1 MVCRVCLP
9 VSPVANLNLLYPLLP
24 SLTLPYPLLSRR
36 GPSPPPCSVLPLPL
50 PPQASRRKDPQLIWH
65 RRARDA
71 DNSGLRTVAQ
81 GTCPV
86 QRRVLIVH
94 MACVALALQGALV
107 PFTYSLAR
115 RSLTA
120 YIPTLPLM
128 RKTMQTRCRPR
139 LPTHQRRPAPR
150 CIHAIHVQIGF
161 AQPPGPACAPAE
173 PAHNHPLRN
182 QYIYRRL
189 MLPWVDFFSPPLSD
203 FPHPFSSH
211 RRRCP
216 FCFFCVLFGRPTTPS
231 ANSCR
236 GLPRPTSMT
245 DLRHFLRCSLLR
257 SFVHLIDCH
266 FLLQPC
272 STIRTRPGV
281 CLCPKNRALRP
292 NISTFSIPCPW

>member
-1 MVCRVCLP
+1 MLVGSQSVVASASWYAECASL
-9 VSPVANLNLLYPLLP
+9 SPSCQFEPSLP
-24 SLTLPYPLLSRR
+24 SLTLPYPLPKPVRSQLTAVLSTA
-36 GPSPPPCSVLPLPL
+36 PSPSTLFS
-50 PPQASRRKDPQLIWH
+50 PQASRRKDPLLIWH

-81 GTCPV
+81 GTCSV

-94 MACVALALQGALV
+94 MACVALTLQGALV

-128 RKTMQTRCRPR
+128 RKTMQTTVANTSEASCTTMHTFHTRPDR
-139 LPTHQRRPAPR
+139 ICSTSRTCLRSRRAR
-150 CIHAIHVQIGF
+150 SQ
-161 AQPPGPACAPAE
+161 
-173 PAHNHPLRN
+173 HPLRN

-216 FCFFCVLFGRPTTPS
+216 FCFFCILFGRPTTPS

-257 SFVHLIDCH
+257 SFVH
-266 FLLQPC
+266 
-272 STIRTRPGV
+272 R
-281 CLCPKNRALRP
+281 
-292 NISTFSIPCPW
+292 

>member
-1 MVCRVCLP
+1 MLVGSQSVVASASWYAVCACQYP
-9 VSPVANLNLLYPLLP
+9 PVANLNLLYPLLP
-24 SLTLPYPLLSRR
+24 SLTLSLSRR
-36 GPSPPPCSVLPLPL
+36 GPNPPPCSVLPSTSFS
-50 PPQASRRKDPQLIWH
+50 PQASRRKDPQLIWH
-65 RRARDA
+65 RRARNA

-81 GTCPV
+81 GTCSV

-94 MACVALALQGALV
+94 MACVALTLQGALV

-161 AQPPGPACAPAE
+161 AQPPGPACDPAE

-189 MLPWVDFFSPPLSD
+189 MLPWVDFFSPLSLTFRILSLLIAGD
-203 FPHPFSSH
+203 ALFAFFV
-211 RRRCP
+211 
-216 FCFFCVLFGRPTTPS
+216 FCLGVQ
-231 ANSCR
+231 
-236 GLPRPTSMT
+236 PRP
-245 DLRHFLRCSLLR
+245 LPIAVVASLAQL
-257 SFVHLIDCH
+257 
-266 FLLQPC
+266 P
-272 STIRTRPGV
+272 
-281 CLCPKNRALRP
+281 
-292 NISTFSIPCPW
+292 